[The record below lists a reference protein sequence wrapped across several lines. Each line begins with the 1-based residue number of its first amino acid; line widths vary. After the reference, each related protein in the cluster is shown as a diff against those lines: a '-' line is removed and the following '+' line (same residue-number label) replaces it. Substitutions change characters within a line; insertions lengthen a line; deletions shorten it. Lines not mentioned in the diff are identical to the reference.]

1 MLHVGNSKEK
11 SVEKYYIKYATYHR
25 WILKFNCRWKEQE
38 RQRKYVIRTYS
49 IYDDTSS
56 LRYSVEETTQG
67 LALVLI

>member
-1 MLHVGNSKEK
+1 MEEILRK
-11 SVEKYYIKYATYHR
+11 SVKLLKYYIKYATYHR

-38 RQRKYVIRTYS
+38 RQRKDIIRTYS